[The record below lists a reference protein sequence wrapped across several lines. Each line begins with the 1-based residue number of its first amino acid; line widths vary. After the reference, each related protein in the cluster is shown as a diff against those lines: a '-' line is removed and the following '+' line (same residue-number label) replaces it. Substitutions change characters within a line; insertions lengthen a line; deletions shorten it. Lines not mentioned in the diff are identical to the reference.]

1 VSWLGRLL
9 FAAFIAVTA
18 LHIGIV
24 MHCEPFTYDA
34 WNVARDTGAEPFS
47 FARWGAYGIDQYVHS
62 NPRVGQW
69 ATYLSYK
76 IAGFAEVLT
85 PLAFLALVVAV
96 VTIGIGRVPSLR
108 RGRDLALTTIAI
120 GVAWFALPSIG
131 MVIFSR
137 AYSANYLLGAA
148 IQLWFLAVL
157 RLRPTGEGGILASLA
172 FGLLG
177 VLAGAANEHTG
188 PTLVVYCMAYAA
200 WRYRMGEQRPS
211 LALAG
216 AFGMVMGF
224 AAIFFAPGQGERYAG
239 LATKVSLLGRLAQR
253 GVVNNL
259 EIVSDFVLAIAPAL
273 VLLAIVVVLG
283 SHDRERESQRQP
295 LQRVGWAL
303 AAGALVV
310 ITLFVSPKLG
320 PRFFLFPCA
329 LLLATVIGV
338 ADAVLTT
345 NKRLAAFVFLAIAS
359 STYAAARTM
368 PLYYRLSLEST
379 DRLAELAASTPGS
392 IVTLDAFDQVDTS
405 WWFLGDD
412 MRFDDKRALV
422 SRYFGLADIA
432 YRSMDLDAPLGI
444 SDVRIVP
451 RVTPTTDTSGFAM
464 GPVRGLDVGAVQMA
478 GLAGVTRMRT
488 RQPSVQQV
496 DLVVDFLGDRPPL
509 PASTL
514 LLARWRRSGTDA
526 WAGVIERIGV
536 TRQRRVILPPELNG
550 NGDYEILIYSVGHE
564 WKRLGTAAET
574 LTYEPWHRGA
584 YWALACK
591 SDECFVVA
599 ATRML

>member
-1 VSWLGRLL
+1 MMFV
-9 FAAFIAVTA
+9 AFVAITA

-34 WNVARDTGAEPFS
+34 WNVARDTDAEPFS
-47 FARWGAYGIDQYVHS
+47 FGRWAAYGVDQYVHS

-76 IAGFAEVLT
+76 LAGFAEVVT
-85 PLAFLALVVAV
+85 PLAFLALVIAV
-96 VTIGIGRVPSLR
+96 VTIGLVRLPSLR
-108 RGRDLALTTIAI
+108 RGRDLALTVIAV

-131 MVIFSR
+131 MVMFSR

-157 RLRPTGEGGILASLA
+157 RQRPSGEGGLLACLG
-172 FGLLG
+172 FGILG

-188 PTLVVYCMAYAA
+188 PTLVVFCLAYAA
-200 WRYRMGEQRPS
+200 WRYRMGEQRPT

-224 AAIFFAPGQGERYAG
+224 AAIFFAPGQGERYSG

-253 GVVNNL
+253 GFVNNL
-259 EIVSDFVLAIAPAL
+259 EIVGDFVIAIAPVL
-273 VLLAIVVVLG
+273 VLLAIFVVLG
-283 SHDRERESQRQP
+283 AHDPDREPQRKP

-303 AAGALVV
+303 AAGALVM

-320 PRFFLFPCA
+320 PRFFLWPCA
-329 LLLATVIGV
+329 VLLASVLGV
-338 ADAVLTT
+338 ADNVLTT
-345 NKRLAAFVFLAIAS
+345 NKRLVPFVVIAIAS
-359 STYAAARTM
+359 SAYAAWRTV
-368 PLYYRLSLEST
+368 PLYYRLSLESH
-379 DRLAELAASTPGS
+379 DRLAELDASAPGS

-412 MRFDDKRALV
+412 MRFGDKRALV
-422 SRYFGLADIA
+422 AKYFGLTDIA
-432 YRSMDLDAPLGI
+432 YRATDLEAPLGV

-451 RVTPTTDTSGFAM
+451 RVTPVADTSGFAM
-464 GPVRGLDVGAVQMA
+464 GATRGLDVGAVQMA
-478 GLAGVTRMRT
+478 ALAGVRRMRT
-488 RQPSVQQV
+488 RQPSVEQV
-496 DLVVDFLGDRPPL
+496 DLVVDFLGDRPAL
-509 PASTL
+509 PAATL
-514 LLARWRRSGTDA
+514 LLARWRREGTDA

-536 TRQRRVILPPELNG
+536 TRARRVVLPPDLHG
-550 NGDYEILIYSVGHE
+550 KSDYDILIYSVGHE

-591 SDECFVVA
+591 ADECFVVA